1 MTVDI
6 KDDAKVAT
14 FKGSLK
20 DANADGGEHKD
31 ELHAHTHG
39 GGCCSG
45 HECQCARA
53 TQNIVKSFLPLLGVS
68 SCSGRADGRRS
79 APRTSSAG
87 A

>member
-20 DANADGGEHKD
+20 GDAKADGGEHKAA
-31 ELHAHTHG
+31 EPQPHAHG

-53 TQNIVKSFLPLLGVS
+53 TQNIVKSFLPLLSVS
-68 SCSGRADGRRS
+68 
-79 APRTSSAG
+79 
-87 A
+87 